1 MSAPFLED
9 TSRRERVAARLKL
22 TFSLCHSSLARP
34 CKTIAARNA
43 RSASFAAAGPR
54 YTQLCG
60 IPQTA
65 LIYVLPVSAYGLY
78 IYIAAPSYPHKH
90 TRTGTREHPYTYAH
104 SCTHTCSHYARAY
117 PRTDIHTHIH
127 ARTHM
132 HEHAHAHTHTHTHT
146 HTHSSYFDAWFEQ
159 SRLFWALV

>member
-1 MSAPFLED
+1 M
-9 TSRRERVAARLKL
+9 AARLKL
-22 TFSLCHSSLARP
+22 TFSLCHSSLARS
-34 CKTIAARNA
+34 CKTMAARNA
-43 RSASFAAAGPR
+43 RSASLAAAGPR

-78 IYIAAPSYPHKH
+78 IYCRSFLPPPPP
-90 TRTGTREHPYTYAH
+90 TN
-104 SCTHTCSHYARAY
+104 THALARASI
-117 PRTDIHTHIH
+117 RIHTHIH
-127 ARTHM
+127 ALTRARTTRARNHAQTYIHISMHAHTDTHM
-132 HEHAHAHTHTHTHT
+132 HEHAHARARAHTHT